1 MDELG
6 QKLRRAREERG
17 VPLREIA
24 SRTKISLAALEAL
37 ERSEFKRLPGGI
49 FSRALVRAYATEVG
63 LDPDTTVENFLASAR
78 RSERESAERVAATR
92 AYVTRDDREF
102 LERQRRAFHKL
113 RLAVIVAA
121 AGAVALLVWQMR
133 PFWRG
138 EAAPAEMARHAASA
152 SPLPPP
158 LPAPPPAPEP
168 PPSTELPAIAEP
180 RAPATLDAGA
190 TAGSDPTVAPAASMR
205 ATPPTPAPATAETS
219 SSRGSAAPA
228 AAIRTPAEDATPTP
242 AGPDESG
249 PPAEARPSGPVEAP
263 RESATTPL
271 VIELI
276 GVSDSEVRI
285 VRDGGMVDRRILR
298 AGQRQRL
305 TVAREID
312 LTVGDAGAVRW
323 LINGRPA
330 APLGQAGA
338 SARVLVTPGNAGEF
352 VRDRSTS
359 GVN

>member
-24 SRTKISLAALEAL
+24 SRTKISMTALEAL

-49 FSRALVRAYATEVG
+49 FGRALVRAYATEVG

-113 RLAVIVAA
+113 RLAVVVTA

-138 EAAPAEMARHAASA
+138 EAAPVETSRHAGSA
-152 SPLPPP
+152 SPPP
-158 LPAPPPAPEP
+158 PPPATLP
-168 PPSTELPAIAEP
+168 PATPGPSSSADLPVTAEP
-180 RAPATLDAGA
+180 RAPAPLTASA
-190 TAGSDPTVAPAASMR
+190 TTGSEPTAASAASVR
-205 ATPPTPAPATAETS
+205 STPPRPAPETS
-219 SSRGSAAPA
+219 SSRGRAAPA
-228 AAIRTPAEDATPTP
+228 ATTRTPAVDPTPTP

-249 PPAEARPSGPVEAP
+249 PPAEARPSGPVDAP

-276 GVSDSEVRI
+276 GVSDSELRI

-312 LTVGDAGAVRW
+312 LTVADAGAVRW

-330 APLGQAGA
+330 EPLGQAGA
-338 SARVLVTPGNAGEF
+338 SARVLVTPGNAAEF
-352 VRDRSTS
+352 VREKSTS